1 MATVEQR
8 PSTGRPLDTMR
19 VVVTGG
25 AGFVGGNLAVGL
37 ATQHPDWEVIA
48 FDNLHR
54 RGSELNLRRLVE
66 AGVRFVHGDVRSP
79 ADLAATGA
87 IEALV
92 ECSAEPSV
100 LAGVGTAPG
109 YAVETNL
116 FGAYCCLEHCRRHQ
130 AQLVFLS
137 TSRVYPVGHL
147 RSLRLDE
154 SDTRFAP
161 AADQIL
167 PGASA
172 RGIAESFPLDGFRTL
187 YGGTKL
193 AAELLVEEYRV
204 AYGIPAVVDRFG
216 VIAGPW
222 QMGRVDQGFVAHWIL
237 AHHFGLPLQ
246 YLGFAGSGKQ
256 VRDVLHVADA
266 VELIDLQL
274 CDPGRWDGVIVN
286 VGGGIERSTS
296 LVELTALCRELTG
309 RTTRIA
315 ASGDDQRAGDVP
327 LYASDCARLE
337 GLTAWRPR
345 RAVRTIVDDVV
356 RWVRDNEDELGRL
369 IAE

>member
-1 MATVEQR
+1 
-8 PSTGRPLDTMR
+8 MR
-19 VVVTGG
+19 VLVTGG

-37 ATQHPDWEVIA
+37 ATQHPDWDVIA

-54 RGSELNLRRLVE
+54 RGSELNLPRLAD
-66 AGVRFVHGDVRSP
+66 AGVRFVRGDVRKQ
-79 ADLAATGA
+79 ADLAAIGA
-87 IEALV
+87 VDALV

-100 LAGVGTAPG
+100 LAGVDNSPA

-116 FGAYCCLEHCRRHQ
+116 FGAYSCLEHCRRHD

-137 TSRVYPVGHL
+137 TSRIYPVEHL

-154 SDTRFAP
+154 SETRFVL
-161 AADQIL
+161 AADQLL

-172 RGIAESFPLDGFRTL
+172 RGIAESFPLDGFRTI

-204 AYGIPAVVDRFG
+204 TYGMPAVVNRFG

-222 QMGRVDQGFVAHWIL
+222 QMGRVDQGFVAHWVL
-237 AHHFGLPLQ
+237 AHWFGLPLR
-246 YLGFAGSGKQ
+246 YLGFTGTGKQ
-256 VRDVLHVADA
+256 VRDLLHVADA

-274 CDPGRWDGVIVN
+274 LDPQQWDGVIVN
-286 VGGGIERSTS
+286 VGGGIEHSTS
-296 LVELTALCRELTG
+296 LMELTELCVELTG
-309 RTTRIA
+309 RPTTITT
-315 ASGDDQRAGDVP
+315 GVGEERAGDVP
-327 LYASDCARLE
+327 LYVSDCGRLE

-345 RAVRTIVDDVV
+345 RDVRAIVSDVV
-356 RWVRDNEDELGRL
+356 CWVRDNESELGRL
-369 IAE
+369 IDE